1 MFVIGS
7 CLFSIHCE
15 DRFFKIGLQ
24 EIFKDIC
31 SSVKLPVN
39 NGIPFELELA
49 DYFVVDIIVL
59 SSKAI
64 YEKIPEQILKKK
76 KNHAA
81 IIFCSDSMT
90 HILTGITGYDL
101 VSCIP
106 MDVKLE
112 KLAQIFCV
120 LVFGTEGAKKSL
132 FTKTGLAPLTC
143 NEMRVSSLLSKGLNQ
158 HDISQFTGI
167 NPKTVSLHLRSAM
180 TKFKVKTLLEYRVK
194 LSHIDTL
201 DGFN

>member
-1 MFVIGS
+1 MGVVYF
-7 CLFSIHCE
+7 LFIVKIV
-15 DRFFKIGLQ
+15 FFKIGLQ

-101 VSCIP
+101 VSCI
-106 MDVKLE
+106 
-112 KLAQIFCV
+112 
-120 LVFGTEGAKKSL
+120 
-132 FTKTGLAPLTC
+132 
-143 NEMRVSSLLSKGLNQ
+143 
-158 HDISQFTGI
+158 
-167 NPKTVSLHLRSAM
+167 
-180 TKFKVKTLLEYRVK
+180 
-194 LSHIDTL
+194 
-201 DGFN
+201 

>member
-81 IIFCSDSMT
+81 IIF
-90 HILTGITGYDL
+90 
-101 VSCIP
+101 
-106 MDVKLE
+106 
-112 KLAQIFCV
+112 
-120 LVFGTEGAKKSL
+120 
-132 FTKTGLAPLTC
+132 
-143 NEMRVSSLLSKGLNQ
+143 
-158 HDISQFTGI
+158 
-167 NPKTVSLHLRSAM
+167 
-180 TKFKVKTLLEYRVK
+180 
-194 LSHIDTL
+194 
-201 DGFN
+201 